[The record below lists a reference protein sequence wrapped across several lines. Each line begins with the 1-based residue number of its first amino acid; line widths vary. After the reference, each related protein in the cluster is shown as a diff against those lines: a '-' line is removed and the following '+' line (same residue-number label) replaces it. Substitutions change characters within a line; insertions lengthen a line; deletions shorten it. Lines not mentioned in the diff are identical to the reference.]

1 MNPVEQIK
9 GIKDVKRLAQLI
21 VQRSY
26 SKNEDID
33 LLQNNGYD
41 EDCATAYMDGYVD
54 GLSHVLSFIYP
65 KLDFESYIE
74 SMIKNPV
81 KDINIETI
89 KPGMIIASKKVPDF
103 WNNLNL
109 VLSVQT
115 ITEGVSVTFA
125 ALVCEDYL
133 ENKYRYERKYEV
145 EISGLPT
152 LYPQKLAI
160 DLGTMYPT
168 TMKQS
173 QCNDIGKYFSIIH
186 QIPEEQV
193 NEIIKAYEAYDKEM
207 GELYDIATR
216 ESK

>member
-26 SKNEDID
+26 SKNEDIQI
-33 LLQNNGYD
+33 LENNGYD

-65 KLDFESYIE
+65 KMNFESYME
-74 SMIKNPV
+74 MMIKNTV
-81 KDINIETI
+81 NDITIEGI

-125 ALVCEDYL
+125 GLVCEDYL
-133 ENKYRYERKYEV
+133 ENRYRFERKYEI
-145 EISGLPT
+145 EISGLPSI
-152 LYPQKLAI
+152 YPEKFGI
-160 DLGTMYPT
+160 DLGTMYPV

-173 QCNDIGKYFSIIH
+173 QSKDLGKWFSIIH
-186 QIPEEQV
+186 QISEDQV
-193 NEIIKAYEAYDKEM
+193 NDVIKAYEAYDKEM
-207 GELYDIATR
+207 GELYDIATN
-216 ESK
+216 KNK